1 MMYSP
6 EYSLHYL
13 TKQPPLFPVYGEAGQ
28 VSLHQ
33 QQLTLIPHSGLPL
46 LVPTGIKLA
55 KLKTKEKQ
63 NKKQNKKQWLKNTP
77 TNEVKIKKTSAKN
90 TKYSKKK
97 EKKRKRK
104 KAFVTS

>member
-13 TKQPPLFPVYGEAGQ
+13 TKQPPLFPVYGEAWQ

-55 KLKTKEKQ
+55 KLKTKEID
-63 NKKQNKKQWLKNTP
+63 N
-77 TNEVKIKKTSAKN
+77 TNEEEASPEHERAQTPQ
-90 TKYSKKK
+90 
-97 EKKRKRK
+97 
-104 KAFVTS
+104 